1 MGTPFLVFI
10 LLPFILGGAM
20 LVGLYLL
27 SRIMPGTGKPA
38 AADVQPVPARGPEY
52 VRLRARRSAAY
63 RLGLLVFG
71 GLVVLT
77 IIEFALAIVGSTALM
92 FIMIVFKAAL
102 VMYFFMHIASI
113 WRTEEAH

>member
-1 MGTPFLVFI
+1 METPFLVFI
-10 LLPFILGGAM
+10 LMPAIIGGAL

-27 SRIMPGTGKPA
+27 TRIMPGTGKA
-38 AADVQPVPARGPEY
+38 AAAGAQSVPARGPEY
-52 VRLRARRSAAY
+52 VALRARRSAAY

-71 GLVVLT
+71 GLVVLS
-77 IIEFALAIVGSTALM
+77 IIEFALASVGSTALM

-102 VMYFFMHIASI
+102 VMYFFMHIASV